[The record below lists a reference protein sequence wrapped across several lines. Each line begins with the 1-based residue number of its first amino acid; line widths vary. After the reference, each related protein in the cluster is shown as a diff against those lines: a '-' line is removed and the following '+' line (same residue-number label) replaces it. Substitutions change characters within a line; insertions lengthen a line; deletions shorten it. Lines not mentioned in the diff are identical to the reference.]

1 MIPDWRLSAELVKD
15 EGSVVKKQ
23 LKIWKADFNRYW
35 DKTSLVMRIVIGA
48 SVSLLLTY
56 LVMDKINR
64 PLSQQ
69 VGEKRKAISDTAVVD
84 GAIYILDE
92 LRTKRDNVNKKLKTW
107 EKKLAESKDCESS
120 LTPLESSKV
129 IIAVRRLFDK
139 NSLKLINEQKIK
151 QQKNPGKKSSYRNRH
166 KKIEINTKIKL
177 KPPEY
182 IDYIS
187 YQIKAYGRF
196 KDIKNFLTDINE
208 VKHVFVMNN
217 IAFFEGQYPALDRK
231 FNLRKGIEINFE
243 LHIPYLKDSVAKN

>member
-1 MIPDWRLSAELVKD
+1 M
-15 EGSVVKKQ
+15 KKQ
-23 LKIWKADFNRYW
+23 LKTWKADFDRYW
-35 DKTSLVMRIVIGA
+35 DKTSLVMRIAIGA

-56 LVMDKINR
+56 VVMNKINR

-69 VGEKRKAISDTAVVD
+69 VGKKRKAISDTAVVD

-92 LRTKRDNVNKKLKTW
+92 LRIKRDNVNKKLKTW

-129 IIAVRRLFDK
+129 IIAVRKLFDK
-139 NSLKLINEQKIK
+139 NSLKLINEQKLKRQEISE
-151 QQKNPGKKSSYRNRH
+151 KKSSYRNRH
-166 KKIEINTKIKL
+166 RKTETDMDTDTKIKL
-177 KPPEY
+177 NPPEY

-196 KDIKNFLTDINE
+196 RDIKRFLTDINE

-217 IAFFEGQYPALDRK
+217 IAFSEGQYPALDRK
-231 FNLRKGIEINFE
+231 FNFRKGIEINFE
-243 LHIPYLKDSVAKN
+243 LHIPYLKDSAAKN